1 MKKLITLFV
10 FVAAVIM
17 LQPGTSVS
25 QRILINEGFETSGFN
40 SDSLPTRW
48 FQLDNDGTNP
58 NYPRAVWSARDSGAN
73 FPGVNAIVHSRA
85 HNGVRGVSIPWR
97 AGAPVADDWLFTD
110 SMTIQTGD
118 SLIFWMLLGTPGDI
132 GLTNYIDTMQVH
144 VCSDQDPS
152 LSLAKLATIRSD
164 DSNNVWKQY
173 YFNLSQFA
181 GQRIVVAFRYYMNTD
196 VDGLWCNIDDIFIG
210 NRGSVGITQT
220 GTNVP
225 DKFALSQNFPNP
237 FNPET
242 KIKFDL
248 ARPTNVKLVVFNNLG
263 QEVMNL
269 FSGFKSA
276 GSYIADF
283 NASGLSSGT
292 YFYRLETDFFTETKK
307 MQVVK

>member
-1 MKKLITLFV
+1 MKNLVTALI
-10 FVAAVIM
+10 FVAAIIS
-17 LQPGTSVS
+17 LQPDSSYS

-40 SDSLPTRW
+40 ADSLPTRW

-152 LSLAKLATIRSD
+152 LSIAKLATIRSE
-164 DSNNVWKQY
+164 DSNNVWKE
-173 YFNLSQFA
+173 FKFGLSQFA
-181 GQRIVVAFRYYMNTD
+181 GQRIVLAFRYYMNTD
-196 VDGLWCNIDDIFIG
+196 VDGLWCNIDDIFVG
-210 NRGSVGITQT
+210 NRSSVGISQN
-220 GTNVP
+220 GTNIP
-225 DKFALSQNFPNP
+225 DKFSLGQNYPNP
-237 FNPET
+237 FNPST
-242 KIKFDL
+242 KINFDL
-248 ARPTNVKLVVFNNLG
+248 ARPSNVRLTVFNSLG

-269 FSGFKSA
+269 FSGYKTA
-276 GSYIADF
+276 GSYTADF

-292 YFYRLETDFFTETKK
+292 YFYRLETEFFTQTKK

>member
-1 MKKLITLFV
+1 M
-10 FVAAVIM
+10 
-17 LQPGTSVS
+17 
-25 QRILINEGFETSGFN
+25 
-40 SDSLPTRW
+40 
-48 FQLDNDGTNP
+48 
-58 NYPRAVWSARDSGAN
+58 
-73 FPGVNAIVHSRA
+73 
-85 HNGVRGVSIPWR
+85 SIPWR
-97 AGAPVADDWLFTD
+97 AGSPVADDWLFTD
-110 SMTIQTGD
+110 SMTIQSGD

-210 NRGSVGITQT
+210 SRGSVGIAQT

-225 DKFALSQNFPNP
+225 DKFALSQNYPNP